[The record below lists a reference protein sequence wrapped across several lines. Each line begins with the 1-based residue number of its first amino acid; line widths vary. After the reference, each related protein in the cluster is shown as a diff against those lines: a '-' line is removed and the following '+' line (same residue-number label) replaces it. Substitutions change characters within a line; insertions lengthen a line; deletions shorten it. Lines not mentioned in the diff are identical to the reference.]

1 MKRYKDMVVILRR
14 RWMLSDILVAVAL
27 VLALLTFTCLVVE
40 AGTGYEVEVTVDDTT
55 WSIERSTI
63 PVTFEM
69 EGKVRGTGMVM
80 RDTSINTL

>member
-1 MKRYKDMVVILRR
+1 MKVIIAEQRHCLAERLGICRTYPYTYLYSMKRYKAMVVILRR

-55 WSIERSTI
+55 
-63 PVTFEM
+63 
-69 EGKVRGTGMVM
+69 
-80 RDTSINTL
+80 